1 MNAIEQTK
9 HDGAVLALMR
19 RIDDFMLSIKESYLH
34 GIKSNYV
41 YICMEEDI
49 KEVET
54 ILQQI
59 KETFAALK
67 EMEPENK

>member
-9 HDGAVLALMR
+9 HDGAVLALKR
-19 RIDDFMLSIKESYLH
+19 RIDDLMLYIKESHLE
-34 GIKSNYV
+34 GVKLNGFYV
-41 YICMEEDI
+41 CMEKDI
-49 KEVET
+49 KDAET